1 MLLKMF
7 CMHLILGVFPHLW
20 KPNVIANS
28 TFVFSILLQLYRL
41 DAQSTCTISFKSP
54 EVTHLY
60 FEQKCSWQIEMQ
72 LGRDSLSPGL
82 EMITLLSR
90 NLGLRGACAVV
101 AWQLQLWLLPGLLLA
116 VTPDTGPRLSNMAL
130 MQLSRVTGS
139 KQLKLMTRQLTGQ
152 QTVLSFWCWYFP
164 RKHSAKYKI
173 SISLSSFAFLLLRR
187 LRC

>member
-101 AWQLQLWLLPGLLLA
+101 AWQLQLWLLPGSYWLSLP
-116 VTPDTGPRLSNMAL
+116 TPGPGSQTWL

-152 QTVLSFWCWYFP
+152 QTVLNVL
-164 RKHSAKYKI
+164 I
-173 SISLSSFAFLLLRR
+173 
-187 LRC
+187 